1 MSAVVGSS
9 SGDALPLLLAADP
22 TRPVAWRAG
31 RRISAGA
38 FLADVA
44 RAGALLP
51 AAAAAVNLCHD
62 RYAFLVAFAAVLAR
76 GQVNLLPPSRA
87 PQAVDE
93 VLAANPG
100 SYALCDRRSEAPAP
114 RRFTLPSLG
123 GEMAAGEL
131 ARVAPEIAAGQV
143 AAIGYTSG
151 STGQPRANPK
161 TWRAFSASTAL
172 NASAL
177 AAAASLVDGAC
188 ASVVATV
195 PPQHMYG
202 IELSVLL
209 PLLGPFAVSDRQPLF
224 PADVAAALAEVPAPR
239 VLVTT
244 PVHLKALLDAGI
256 GLPPLAAIV
265 SATAPLA
272 AALAGDAE
280 ARLAA
285 PVLELF
291 GSTETCV
298 IAQRRTAE
306 GGDWALYPGITL
318 RPQPDGTAVDADW
331 FAREVLLPDVVALKP
346 GRRFALRGRQADM
359 VEIAG
364 KRASLAD
371 LTRRVQALA
380 GVEDAVV
387 FQPGAAD
394 AFGVRRIA
402 ALVVAPG
409 RSEGELLAELRHAVD
424 AAFLPRPLRKVV
436 ALPRNETGKLPRA
449 ALLAELERS
458 A

>member
-1 MSAVVGSS
+1 MSAVVESPAPG
-9 SGDALPLLLAADP
+9 ALPLLAAADP
-22 TRPVAWRAG
+22 ARPVAWRQG
-31 RRISAGA
+31 RAVSARC

-44 RAGALLP
+44 RVAGALP
-51 AAAAAVNLCHD
+51 CATSAVNLCRN

-76 GQVNLLPPSRA
+76 GQANLLPPSRA
-87 PQAVDE
+87 AHAVDE
-93 VLAANPG
+93 ALAANPG
-100 SYALCDRRSEAPAP
+100 SYALSDGGEEAPGP
-114 RRFTLPSLG
+114 RHFTLPPLDGEVATG
-123 GEMAAGEL
+123 GLAAAVPG
-131 ARVAPEIAAGQV
+131 IAAGQV
-143 AAIGYTSG
+143 AAIGFTSG
-151 STGQPRANPK
+151 STGQPRGNPK

-172 NASAL
+172 NAGAL
-177 AAAASLVDGAC
+177 AATLELAGGQHAH
-188 ASVVATV
+188 VVATV

-209 PLLGPFAVSDRQPLF
+209 PLLGPFAVSDRKPLF
-224 PADVAAALAEVPAPR
+224 PADIAAALAELPAPR

-244 PVHLKALLDAGI
+244 PVHLKALMAAGI
-256 GLPPLAAIV
+256 ALPPLGAIV

-272 AALAGDAE
+272 ADLAAAAE
-280 ARLAA
+280 ARHGAR
-285 PVLELF
+285 VLELF

-298 IAQRRTAE
+298 IAQRRAAL
-306 GGDWALYPGITL
+306 GGDWTLYPGVTL
-318 RPQPDGTAVDADW
+318 RPQPDGTAVDTAW
-331 FAREVLLPDVVALKP
+331 FEREVVLPDVVELGP
-346 GRRFALRGRQADM
+346 GGTFALRGRQADL

-387 FQPGAAD
+387 FQSGTAD

-409 RSEGELLAELRHAVD
+409 RSEAQLIGELRQAID
-424 AAFLPRPLRKVV
+424 AAFLPRPLRKVA